1 MTARHQSPEYRK
13 NARLIRTQTTHAG
26 GGTCIGCGAWIDVAR
41 GEQFDV
47 GHRDD
52 KAGNHLSNLGPQHR
66 GENRR
71 HGGHLGA
78 RITNTTKRR
87 ERRLGR
93 W

>member
-1 MTARHQSPEYRK
+1 MTAKHQTTEYRR
-13 NARLIRTQTTHAG
+13 NARFIREQVKRAG
-26 GGTCIGCGAWIDVAR
+26 GGFCVGCGGWIDVAR

-52 KAGNHLSNLGPQHR
+52 KAGNQLHNLGPQHR
-66 GENRR
+66 RENRR

-78 RITNTTKRR
+78 RITNTSKRR